1 MDPSVRRKS
10 QVEASQVHAC
20 LDPDCM
26 TPEQCV
32 FARHSKPASRVLLHV
47 SIDLAGVDT
56 SLVQPFQHERL
67 FLAVDLNCVQ
77 PTQQPVPKVDVH
89 PVGGDISLQDTPRR
103 LWHRACHCA
112 DHHDR

>member
-1 MDPSVRRKS
+1 
-10 QVEASQVHAC
+10 
-20 LDPDCM
+20 M

-56 SLVQPFQHERL
+56 SFVQPFQHERL

-77 PTQQPVPKVDVH
+77 PTQQPVPKFDV
-89 PVGGDISLQDTPRR
+89 PQVGAR

-112 DHHDR
+112 YHHDR